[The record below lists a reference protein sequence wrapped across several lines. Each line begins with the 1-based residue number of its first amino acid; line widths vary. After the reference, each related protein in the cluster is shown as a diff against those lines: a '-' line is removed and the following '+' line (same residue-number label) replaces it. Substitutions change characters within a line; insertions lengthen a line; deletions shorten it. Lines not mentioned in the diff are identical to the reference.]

1 MSKRSSFVFPW
12 MREKLYR
19 EIRDLGLYVRM
30 HGYEYLIADDRRIV
44 ALLFLEP
51 WIDKAELRVLVPEG
65 ELVEK
70 VLSKIRLLDQ
80 HLNVEVIYLPPI
92 EAI

>member
-1 MSKRSSFVFPW
+1 

>member
-1 MSKRSSFVFPW
+1 

-92 EAI
+92 EAT

>member
-92 EAI
+92 EAT